1 MSKNL
6 KIFLIVCSIV
16 LTSGC
21 SWFGS
26 KKHSV
31 EQPTE
36 LKPIENKVQLNI
48 IKKVSIGDGTIF
60 NHVKLSPFVIEN
72 EVYLASR
79 DGNVVAYNLETGDVL
94 WESSL
99 KTQLS
104 SGPHAAGDKIYVCD
118 SSGNVTALNRISG
131 KQVWRVKLSSEI
143 LSRTVESDGYLVV
156 RTADGSIFALDSD
169 TGKQQWVFDRS
180 MPVLTL
186 RGTSDPVIASGIVY
200 AGLDSGKLVAID
212 LLSGTAIWEQ
222 QVAIGRGRSEV
233 ERMVDIDGTPEINGG
248 KIYLSSYRAK
258 LGAYSLRDGREFW
271 SRDLSSYNGPA
282 VDTAAD
288 GKSLFITDEEG
299 NVWGISADSGASLW
313 KQTSLKFRK
322 TTKPAVK
329 DSFIVIGDLDGYIHL
344 LDKVTGEIVARIEV
358 FDSIIRQQPVIYN
371 NYILVQNEEGQA
383 AVVKVEH

>member
-131 KQVWRVKLSSEI
+131 KQVWQVKLSSEI